1 MKRFITYLYEYER
14 GYKSKN
20 TGFIRV
26 DERKGNV
33 NMQISVRNLIRS
45 HEKGKVYALVGEDS
59 LRGIEL
65 GEVGVVNG
73 QGDVCL
79 RFAEQNI
86 MDKEISLDDI
96 VGVTIRFPN
105 NGYLA
110 SCWRDEAIEQ
120 VGAWEPSQTK
130 QVEVREKEEVKPW
143 IPPQLEEL
151 EIQEE
156 FLPQPATLE
165 IQEELLPQPAT
176 LEIQEE
182 LLPQP
187 ATLEIQEEVSP
198 QPEELEMQ
206 EELEVQQ
213 EQAPQTLV
221 TYKKLAPTQLRAL
234 PKKDWYLTNNRFLNH
249 GLGSYGYLVI
259 KKEATPTETVVYLGV
274 PGIYDKPEMVMATL
288 FGFSQFE
295 ALPMEIQAAEVNA
308 ELSATEIS
316 AAMVRDKNQQPEFG
330 TFGCW
335 LIRLHV

>member
-130 QVEVREKEEVKPW
+130 QVEVREKEEGKPW

-156 FLPQPATLE
+156 
-165 IQEELLPQPAT
+165 LL
-176 LEIQEE
+176 
-182 LLPQP
+182 
-187 ATLEIQEEVSP
+187 P